1 MPPRPPVATAPIV
14 PPPRGPSPAATLGVV
29 ELTDQTFVP
38 YINGHPFAVVD
49 LCAPSSVPSR
59 TFAPTFAAAA
69 ARHPDALFVKVD
81 AEQQR
86 AVVAQ
91 FNLRSI
97 PTLLIIRS
105 NIVVFAKAGGLQA
118 RELDD
123 ALAAAR
129 ALDMDQV
136 RRKAT
141 TDAGQAEAPPTGSQP
156 QAAPDAGPLS
166 IESFLRPSVRAA
178 LADAGPR
185 LAAGG
190 LVSIPDAFDAEF
202 AERMHRSLD
211 RCTTW
216 RVHENYAE
224 RFAYHHHNLY
234 HPEDF
239 PEDLTWCSKVFDSQA
254 SKAWATRLSGRT
266 CLGPT
271 SILASWYLPGRPFAA
286 ALRQRHRP
294 ARTSSASSRSSG
306 ISRRTGAP
314 SGAARSTGV
323 RRRRTCRR
331 VQHVVSLQRDARVD
345 PLRDAGL
352 AVRARQAPHDQR
364 LVDGTDADRRPGLDR
379 AGPGR
384 RRRDGDRDLLRRAV
398 ARGGLAA
405 RRARRGRIDHDV
417 MKKQK
422 PTRIADSQRDQ
433 TQLAALEMVF
443 TPEECMRLIADYKPL
458 LQPALVDTLDLAD
471 SASIRK
477 SSAVFIFPNKDTS
490 WVFERIG
497 TAIREINDTVYG
509 FATSQFREGFQFT
522 CYQVGEFYGPHFDLG
537 PGRLAE
543 RKLSLTVQLS
553 PPEDYTGGE
562 LLIYPEFVAPKDQGT
577 MTVFPSF
584 MCHSVNPVTSGV
596 RYSLVSWLAG
606 PPFR

>member
-1 MPPRPPVATAPIV
+1 
-14 PPPRGPSPAATLGVV
+14 
-29 ELTDQTFVP
+29 
-38 YINGHPFAVVD
+38 
-49 LCAPSSVPSR
+49 
-59 TFAPTFAAAA
+59 
-69 ARHPDALFVKVD
+69 
-81 AEQQR
+81 
-86 AVVAQ
+86 
-91 FNLRSI
+91 
-97 PTLLIIRS
+97 
-105 NIVVFAKAGGLQA
+105 
-118 RELDD
+118 
-123 ALAAAR
+123 
-129 ALDMDQV
+129 
-136 RRKAT
+136 
-141 TDAGQAEAPPTGSQP
+141 
-156 QAAPDAGPLS
+156 
-166 IESFLRPSVRAA
+166 
-178 LADAGPR
+178 
-185 LAAGG
+185 
-190 LVSIPDAFDAEF
+190 
-202 AERMHRSLD
+202 
-211 RCTTW
+211 
-216 RVHENYAE
+216 
-224 RFAYHHHNLY
+224 
-234 HPEDF
+234 
-239 PEDLTWCSKVFDSQA
+239 
-254 SKAWATRLSGRT
+254 
-266 CLGPT
+266 
-271 SILASWYLPGRPFAA
+271 
-286 ALRQRHRP
+286 
-294 ARTSSASSRSSG
+294 
-306 ISRRTGAP
+306 
-314 SGAARSTGV
+314 
-323 RRRRTCRR
+323 
-331 VQHVVSLQRDARVD
+331 
-345 PLRDAGL
+345 
-352 AVRARQAPHDQR
+352 
-364 LVDGTDADRRPGLDR
+364 
-379 AGPGR
+379 
-384 RRRDGDRDLLRRAV
+384 
-398 ARGGLAA
+398 
-405 RRARRGRIDHDV
+405 